1 MRVFSKQ
8 NLTILVAIIVIAISF
23 FVGFLTGKE
32 TGLKTNAE
40 ILASLPLNPE
50 LGKPNAV
57 DFSPFWETWR
67 LIDKEFVGPELPS
80 QEDKLW
86 RSIQGLV
93 SSLDDPYSV
102 FFPPKESKDFTD
114 EISGNFEGVGMEIE
128 IRDQVLT
135 VVAPLKGTPAER
147 AGILP
152 GDIILEV
159 GGVKTRNLT
168 ISESVDLIRGEKGSE
183 VIITVFREST
193 FETIDIPVTRS
204 TIQIPII
211 ETQVFKE
218 NKVFLISL
226 FSFSANSAQ
235 LFQEALNEFVQLS
248 ISEGYSKLI
257 IDLRN
262 NPGGFLEASV
272 DIASFFLPSGKIIV
286 QEDFGGGEKGT
297 IFRSKGYD
305 VFTNNLKLVI
315 LVNGGS
321 ASASEILAGAL
332 SQQSKATLVGENT
345 FGKGSVQQLFDVT
358 SDTSVKITVARWL
371 LPDGTA
377 IDKEGIAPDV
387 EVGLTREDFEA
398 GRDPQLD
405 KAIEVLTQ

>member
-1 MRVFSKQ
+1 MQIFSKQ
-8 NLTILVAIIVIAISF
+8 NLTILIAIIIVAISF
-23 FVGFLTGKE
+23 SVGFFTGKDV
-32 TGLKTNAE
+32 GLKTNAE
-40 ILASLPLNPE
+40 IIATLPLNPE
-50 LGKPNAV
+50 LGKPDAV

-80 QEDKLW
+80 QEQKLW

-102 FFPPKESKDFTD
+102 FFPPKESKNFED

-135 VVAPLKGTPAER
+135 VVAPLKGTPAES

-152 GDIILEV
+152 GDLVLEV
-159 GGVKTRNLT
+159 DGTKTQGLT
-168 ISESVDLIRGEKGSE
+168 ISESVNLIRGEKGSE
-183 VIITVFREST
+183 VILTVFRESI
-193 FETIDIPVTRS
+193 FETIDIPVIRD
-204 TIQIPII
+204 TIQIPIV
-211 ETQVFKE
+211 ETKVFE
-218 NKVFLISL
+218 EDKVFLINL

-235 LFQEALNEFVQLS
+235 LFQDALGEFAQLN
-248 ISEGYSKLI
+248 INEGYNKLI

-262 NPGGFLEASV
+262 NPGGFLESSV

-286 QEDFGGGEKGT
+286 QEDFGGGEMGT
-297 IFRSKGYD
+297 TFRSKGYD
-305 VFTNNLKLVI
+305 VFPDDLKLAI

-332 SQQSKATLVGENT
+332 RQHDKAILVGENT

-358 SDTSVKITVARWL
+358 SNTSVKVTVARWL
-371 LPDGTA
+371 LPDGTT

-405 KAIEVLTQ
+405 KAIEVLIQ